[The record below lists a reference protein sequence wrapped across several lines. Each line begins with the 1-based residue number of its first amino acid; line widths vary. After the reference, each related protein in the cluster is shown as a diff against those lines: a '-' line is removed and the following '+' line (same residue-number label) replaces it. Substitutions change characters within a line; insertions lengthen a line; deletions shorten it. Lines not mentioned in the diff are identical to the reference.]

1 MAVAVTLNEVE
12 ASIRGGGRRFGA
24 SVSPRRRFAIGRTTM
39 WRLISCILLSSF
51 FFLFST
57 ILFSFSLIYLVFILR
72 DHNLK
77 SRTAQHCQVFM
88 GFQWGQNVFLKKKQ
102 KRIHHVFIRFF
113 FVSMITLK
121 KTNKQKKRTLLRP
134 SSDFQDGAGR
144 AWNVEKKNAVRGKKN
159 GERDYLQRFH
169 LMDRISI
176 SSSRFS
182 RPFPTIP

>member
-1 MAVAVTLNEVE
+1 M
-12 ASIRGGGRRFGA
+12 GRRFRRDGDSPSAAPQCGGWLGA
-24 SVSPRRRFAIGRTTM
+24 FFF
-39 WRLISCILLSSF
+39 LFLLLSSF

-77 SRTAQHCQVFM
+77 SRTAQRCQVFM

-121 KTNKQKKRTLLRP
+121 KTNKQKKNELFCGRRP
-134 SSDFQDGAGR
+134 ISKMAPDVRGTWKKKTR
-144 AWNVEKKNAVRGKKN
+144 YVEKKTGNVTIC
-159 GERDYLQRFH
+159 RD
-169 LMDRISI
+169 S
-176 SSSRFS
+176 
-182 RPFPTIP
+182 T